1 MNEEINNEKNLEENQ
16 EIQTTEYVM
25 STEEGCRNTTKKKK
39 LLSKKYIILAC
50 IVLALV
56 IVVVAVVLLYESK
69 FDKTKEVVSNMVASE
84 AFKCG
89 EDYFTLDTY
98 PEDYYATM
106 NPAFSALLSSGLQDR
121 VIEAIQFA
129 NKELGFNGS
138 LYSRM
143 LETTSIM
150 GRQSEENSDYK
161 VSWTFHPDRGLTV
174 TYEKK

>member
-1 MNEEINNEKNLEENQ
+1 
-16 EIQTTEYVM
+16 
-25 STEEGCRNTTKKKK
+25 
-39 LLSKKYIILAC
+39 
-50 IVLALV
+50 
-56 IVVVAVVLLYESK
+56 
-69 FDKTKEVVSNMVASE
+69 
-84 AFKCG
+84 
-89 EDYFTLDTY
+89 
-98 PEDYYATM
+98 M

-121 VIEAIQFA
+121 VMEAIQFA